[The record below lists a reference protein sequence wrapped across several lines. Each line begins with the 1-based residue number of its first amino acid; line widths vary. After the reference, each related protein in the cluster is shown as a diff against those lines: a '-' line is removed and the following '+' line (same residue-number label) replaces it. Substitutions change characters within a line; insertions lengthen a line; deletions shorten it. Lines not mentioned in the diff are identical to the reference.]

1 MTSMPPKNQQTGE
14 DDTDSHKINT
24 NSNPACYSRGFNNL
38 GIPVW
43 YMGASD
49 AFFETQMVIDPG
61 FQQICKTD
69 GSKDEVSGTPV

>member
-1 MTSMPPKNQQTGE
+1 MPPKNQQTG
-14 DDTDSHKINT
+14 DNDTDSHKMI
-24 NSNPACYSRGFNNL
+24 SIPIQIMPAIAGGFNNL
-38 GIPVW
+38 AIPVW

-49 AFFETQMVIDPG
+49 GFFETRMVIDPG